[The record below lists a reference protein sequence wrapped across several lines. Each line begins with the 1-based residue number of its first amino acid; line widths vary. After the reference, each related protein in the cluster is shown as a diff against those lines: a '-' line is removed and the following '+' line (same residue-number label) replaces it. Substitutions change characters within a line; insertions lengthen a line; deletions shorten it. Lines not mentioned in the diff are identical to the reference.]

1 MIARF
6 DKFKR
11 FETPLLTVCNP
22 GSYVTSD
29 NLLTNSVC
37 ALPYAKDIDATLNFG
52 SLSELAFTLPLIDEK
67 VRNTYSDLETGRYIY
82 ASDIGYFII
91 DSVEDSFSQEG
102 RVKEI
107 SCVSVE
113 RELEELE
120 APFYKAGVYPL
131 ISNDTKDGVLT
142 LAMAKCPS
150 WSLDHIDD
158 KVKAR
163 SRYFEIAE
171 STSIYE
177 FFMNDLQ
184 DKFDCVF
191 CYDIIN
197 RKISV
202 YDRAAYADQHLTSIH
217 LARNNIIEGLDI
229 SQDYDDLYTALS
241 VTGDENMS
249 IRRVNPIGTT
259 VIYDFTYHKHWMSPE
274 LQDAVTRWEAKIA
287 SVEESYVAL
296 NREYYNQYLAMSE
309 TQMDIDKLNTQI
321 DIYYT
326 CRDCILSGTISSK
339 KTSLLSQ
346 LKKSGAVG
354 DDATTDAVPVAL
366 ATVNA
371 KIAELSIAKAQKQTL
386 YNSQKSQADATKAQ
400 IDAIQAACSLSTTAR
415 DVNGK
420 VIFTDELLRELSAYI
435 KQADYT
441 DDNITKTDIM
451 SQDEIFDWCVEL
463 MKRAKTQL
471 SKISTPNRKFEVTT
485 RSFIFSQ
492 QFASFTSQLESG
504 CIVTAEVD
512 DDQFEQLHLL
522 TIDIDFESK
531 TISLTFG
538 NKYNQYDPRSLF
550 DDVFGDVSKSKA
562 TLQYVTGIVE
572 DMSKQVSDASKWID
586 EALILTKD
594 KALSAKNQEVI
605 IDDGGYLGRLRKT
618 QKDAQGMDA
627 LDADGNPIFLT
638 DSQGNPI
645 YDGEQLR
652 IVNNCIVFTDDGWET
667 AKTAV
672 GKLYLG
678 KDKSGN
684 DVYKYGVA
692 GDVIIGKII
701 AGNNLIIAGGSEAN
715 GDYSVTI
722 DDKGLTINNGDILIK
737 DPSGKKVFGVENGQM
752 YLDGSIIATGT
763 LSADSIVVGDYTNY
777 VRLNEDTASTYG
789 FKSAAE
795 YAAETAHKPYINE
808 RWLTPISYPTV
819 SPYFTYISKSY
830 PCKLDDS
837 FRITGKVYNRA
848 YNSYSLDV
856 VLALVITVRNTQGVE
871 SKVNIYSD
879 KVPLSSGGYTT
890 LNSTVTIDTRSL
902 NSTSLTPISFSIG
915 ITTFVHNSSSKTN
928 VAAGWYAVD
937 NLEVRRASAGEITAG
952 LLKSRNGET
961 YINLDTGDA
970 QLTGAIRVKGT
981 NRDVWLKSVTSNGEA
996 EAGLYLTRTDGTGAG
1011 SRVTLYDDGSG
1022 NSCLNIVG
1030 EQVVIGASK
1039 SNSKTNSLALQSTGY
1054 LTVLSINN
1062 ISIKSNGFNTAV
1074 NGKPTMSN
1082 GKISMYGGTGFELKV
1097 PSYYSDDLT
1106 KVRLNNYIRKSVEL
1120 TDDGWEIGP
1129 SLYTPHLAVDSA
1141 VIGGVVHSGK
1151 NKELW
1156 SGGSSGLWMDNTETI
1171 KLSSKISEMPHGI
1184 VLAWSACTS
1193 TGSQWVAQNWGFDY
1207 VFIPKYHVSWK
1218 NGGGVDVMLG
1228 NAQGDHI
1235 ACKYLYVSDDSI
1247 NGHQKN
1253 GADSYTS
1260 SGVTFQPR
1268 YFVLRAVIG
1277 V

>member
-142 LAMAKCPS
+142 LAIAKCPS
-150 WSLDHIDD
+150 WSLNHIDD

-354 DDATTDAVPVAL
+354 NDATTDAVPVAL
-366 ATVNA
+366 TTVNA

-678 KDKSGN
+678 KDDSGN

-701 AGNNLIIAGGSEAN
+701 AGNNLIIAGGSEEN

-722 DDKGLTINNGDILIK
+722 DDKGLAINNGDILIK
-737 DPSGKKVFGVENGQM
+737 DPNGKKVFGVEDGQM
-752 YLDGSIIATGT
+752 YLDGSIVATGS
-763 LSADSIVVGDYTNY
+763 LSIDSIAVGDYTNY
-777 VRLNEDTASTYG
+777 VNLSEETADVYG

-795 YAAETAHKPYINE
+795 YAAEAAHKPYINE
-808 RWLTPISYPTV
+808 RWLTPISYPTA
-819 SPYFTYISKSY
+819 SPYFIYISKSY
-830 PCKLDDS
+830 PCKIGDS
-837 FRITGKVYNRA
+837 FRITGNVYSRA
-848 YNSYSLDV
+848 YHNNSLDV
-856 VLALVITVRNTQGVE
+856 KIALVVTVRNAQGVE
-871 SKVNIYSD
+871 SKKNIYSD

-890 LNSTVTIDTRSL
+890 LNSTVTIDTKSL
-902 NSTSLTPISFSIG
+902 ESTALTPVNFSIA
-915 ITTFVHNSSSKTN
+915 IATFVKDTSTKTN
-928 VAAGWYAVD
+928 VTAGWYAVN

-952 LLKSRNGET
+952 LLKSKDGET

-970 QLTGAIRVKGT
+970 QLTGTVRVKDA
-981 NRDVWLKSVTSNGEA
+981 NYDVWLKSETVDGET
-996 EAGLYLTRTDGTGAG
+996 EVGLYLTKTDGSDTNGRVVLYEDTSGDTCVAIAG
-1011 SRVTLYDDGSG
+1011 ET
-1022 NSCLNIVG
+1022 I
-1030 EQVVIGASK
+1030 VIGAT
-1039 SNSKTNSLALQSTGY
+1039 SNDSNYANNLSLQSTGY
-1054 LTVLSINN
+1054 LSMTALNN
-1062 ISIKSNGFNTAV
+1062 IQILSNGFAATT
-1074 NGKPTMSN
+1074 NGKTTMKGGN
-1082 GKISMYGGTGFELKV
+1082 IKIHGGTGFNLTV
-1097 PSYYSDDLT
+1097 PSYYSDEPT
-1106 KVRLNNYIRKSVEL
+1106 SVRLTNYIRKAVGPL
-1120 TDDGWEIGP
+1120 NDGWEIQPYITTG
-1129 SLYTPHLAVDSA
+1129 SLTATYGIT
-1141 VIGGVVHSGK
+1141 IGGINYTGDYSV
-1151 NKELW
+1151 LW
-1156 SGGSSGLWMDNTETI
+1156 TSSGAFM
-1171 KLSSKISEMPHGI
+1171 SKTQTASWENKNVSDMPNGI
-1184 VLAWSACTS
+1184 VLVWSAYTDNGAEDYCWNYTFVPKEH
-1193 TGSQWVAQNWGFDY
+1193 VANR
-1207 VFIPKYHVSWK
+1207 
-1218 NGGGVDVMLG
+1218 NGGGVSAFLAG
-1228 NAQGDHI
+1228 SASFTY
-1235 ACKYLYVSDDSI
+1235 AAFKYVKVYDNKVEGSDLNTTDATIGGIQS
-1247 NGHQKN
+1247 K
-1253 GADSYTS
+1253 
-1260 SGVTFQPR
+1260 PKK
-1268 YFVLRAVIG
+1268 FVLRKIIG
-1277 V
+1277 I

>member
-67 VRNTYSDLETGRYIY
+67 VRDTYSDLETGRYIY

-366 ATVNA
+366 ATVNT
-371 KIAELSIAKAQKQTL
+371 KITELSIAKAQKQTL

-572 DMSKQVSDASKWID
+572 DMSKQVNDASKWID

-618 QKDAQGMDA
+618 QKDAHGMDA

-701 AGNNLIIAGGSEAN
+701 AGNNLIIAGGSEEN

-737 DPSGKKVFGVENGQM
+737 DPNGKKVFGVEDGQM
-752 YLDGSIIATGT
+752 YLDGSIVATGS
-763 LSADSIVVGDYTNY
+763 LSIDSIAVGDYTNY
-777 VRLNEDTASTYG
+777 VNLSEETADVYG

-819 SPYFTYISKSY
+819 SPYFIYISKSY
-830 PCKLDDS
+830 PCKIGDS
-837 FRITGKVYNRA
+837 FRITGDVYSRA
-848 YNSYSLDV
+848 YHNNSLDV
-856 VLALVITVRNTQGVE
+856 KIALVVTVRNAQGVE
-871 SKVNIYSD
+871 SKKNIYSD
-879 KVPLSSGGYTT
+879 KVPFSNGGYTT
-890 LNSTVTIDTRSL
+890 LNNTVTIDTKSL
-902 NSTSLTPISFSIG
+902 ESTSLTPVNFSIA
-915 ITTFVHNSSSKTN
+915 IATFVKDTSTKTN
-928 VAAGWYAVD
+928 VTAGWYAVN

-952 LLKSRNGET
+952 LLKSKDGET

-970 QLTGAIRVKGT
+970 QLTGTVRVKGA
-981 NRDVWLKSVTSNGEA
+981 NYDVWLKSKTADGET
-996 EAGLYLTRTDGTGAG
+996 EAGLYLTKTDGSDTNGRVVLYEDTSGDTCVAIAG
-1011 SRVTLYDDGSG
+1011 ET
-1022 NSCLNIVG
+1022 I
-1030 EQVVIGASK
+1030 VIGATSSD
-1039 SNSKTNSLALQSTGY
+1039 SNFANNLSLQSTGY
-1054 LTVLSINN
+1054 LGMSAIND
-1062 ISIKSNGFNTAV
+1062 IQILSNGFAATI
-1074 NGKPTMSN
+1074 NGKTTMKGGN
-1082 GKISMYGGTGFELKV
+1082 IEIHGGTGFNLTV
-1097 PSYYSDDLT
+1097 PSYYSDEPT
-1106 KVRLNNYIRKSVEL
+1106 SVRLTNYIRKAVGPL
-1120 TDDGWEIGP
+1120 NDGWEIQPYITTG
-1129 SLYTPHLAVDSA
+1129 SLTATYGIT
-1141 VIGGVVHSGK
+1141 IGGINYTGDYSVLWPTGNNAGMFMNKDQTIELTK
-1151 NKELW
+1151 NISDLPNGIVLVW
-1156 SGGSSGLWMDNTETI
+1156 SVYSGGS
-1171 KLSSKISEMPHGI
+1171 
-1184 VLAWSACTS
+1184 
-1193 TGSQWVAQNWGFDY
+1193 QNYGFNY
-1207 VFIPKYHVSWK
+1207 VFVPKYHVENW
-1218 NGGGVDVMLG
+1218 NGFAPSMLLSSEDG
-1228 NAQGDHI
+1228 NYVAW
-1235 ACKYLYVSDDSI
+1235 KYLYISDNKIS
-1247 NGHQKN
+1247 GYKKN
-1253 GADSYTS
+1253 GSGEYTAS
-1260 SGVTFQPR
+1260 SGIKFTPNH
-1268 YFVLRAVIG
+1268 FVLRAVIG
-1277 V
+1277 I

>member
-6 DKFKR
+6 DKFER

-22 GSYVTSD
+22 GSYVASGG
-29 NLLTNSVC
+29 LLTNSVC

-52 SLSELAFTLPLIDEK
+52 SLSELAFTLPLITDNDKIKE
-67 VRNTYSDLETGRYIY
+67 TYEGLETGRYIY

-91 DSVEDSFSQEG
+91 DSVTDSFSQEG

-131 ISNDTKDGVLT
+131 ISTDTKDGVLT

-171 STSIYE
+171 SVTVYE
-177 FFMNDLQ
+177 FFMNDIQ

-191 CYDIIN
+191 CYDITN

-202 YDRAAYADQHLTSIH
+202 YDRASYAEQHLTSIH

-274 LQDAVTRWEAKIA
+274 LQDAVTRWEAKVA

-326 CRDCILSGTISSK
+326 CRDCILSDTIKTK
-339 KTSLLSQ
+339 KTTLLRQ
-346 LKKSGAVG
+346 LKDSGAVS
-354 DDATTDAVPVAL
+354 DTATTDAVPTAL

-371 KIAELSIAKAQKQTL
+371 KITELSVAKAQKQTL
-386 YNSQKSQADATKAQ
+386 YNSQKAQADATKAQ
-400 IDAIQAACSLSTTAR
+400 IDAIQAACSLSTSAR
-415 DVNGK
+415 DINGK

-471 SKISTPNRKFEVTT
+471 AKISTPNRKFEVTT
-485 RSFIFSQ
+485 RSFIFSR
-492 QFASFTSQLESG
+492 QFSSFTSQLVSG

-531 TISLTFG
+531 NISLTFG

-562 TLQYVTGIVE
+562 TLQYVTGIIE
-572 DMSKQVSDASKWID
+572 DMSGQVSEASKWID
-586 EALILTKD
+586 EALTLTKD

-605 IDDGGYLGRLRKT
+605 IDDGGYLGRQRQT

-627 LDADGNPIFLT
+627 LDADGNPIFSSDT
-638 DSQGNPI
+638 NGNPI

-667 AKTAV
+667 AKTAI
-672 GKLYLG
+672 GKLKLG
-678 KDKSGN
+678 KDKNGN
-684 DVYKYGVA
+684 DVYRYGIA
-692 GDVIIGKII
+692 GEVIIGKII
-701 AGNNLIIAGGSEAN
+701 AGNNLIIAGGSEEN
-715 GDYSVTI
+715 GEYSVTV
-722 DDKGLTINNGDILIK
+722 DGSGLTINNGDILIK
-737 DPSGKKVFGVENGQM
+737 DPSGKKVFGVEDGQM
-752 YLDGSIIATGT
+752 YLDGSIVATGS
-763 LSADSIVVGDYTNY
+763 LSIDSIAVGDYTNY
-777 VRLNEDTASTYG
+777 VNLSEETADVYG

-795 YAAETAHKPYINE
+795 YAADSTHKAYINE

-819 SPYFTYISKSY
+819 FPYFTYISKSY
-830 PCKLDDS
+830 PCKLGDS
-837 FRITGKVYNRA
+837 FRMTGDIYSRA
-848 YNSYSLDV
+848 YHTNTLDIKM
-856 VLALVITVRNTQGVE
+856 ALVVTVRNAQGTE
-871 SKVNIYSD
+871 SNVNIYSAA
-879 KVPLSSGGYTT
+879 VPFSSKGGSK
-890 LNSTVTIDTRSL
+890 LNSTVTID
-902 NSTSLTPISFSIG
+902 STSLGSSALTPVKFSIAIG
-915 ITTFVHNSSSKTN
+915 TFVSGSSTKTN
-928 VAAGWYAVD
+928 VTAGWYAVN

-952 LLKSRNGET
+952 LLRSKDGET

-970 QLTGAIRVKGT
+970 QLTGTVRVKG
-981 NRDVWLKSVTSNGEA
+981 NGYDVWLKSETDNGET
-996 EAGLYLTRTDGTGAG
+996 EAGLYLVKTDGTDTDG
-1011 SRVTLYDDGSG
+1011 RVVLYKDSSG
-1022 NSCLNIVG
+1022 TTCVGVNGDNII
-1030 EQVVIGASK
+1030 IGAS
-1039 SNSKTNSLALQSTGY
+1039 SNDTNFSNTLSLQSTGY
-1054 LTVLSINN
+1054 LSIEATNDITISSFGFTKNN
-1062 ISIKSNGFNTAV
+1062 AAKGGRMIVSCPNGFRVTCQGETVASTGKLNYNKSDAIWEISPSISTGAVMV
-1074 NGKPTMSN
+1074 NGKNIGDNRVLWDGGDGGYYMSTSHVVN
-1082 GKISMYGGTGFELKV
+1082 LNESI
-1097 PSYYSDDLT
+1097 LT
-1106 KVRLNNYIRKSVEL
+1106 Q
-1120 TDDGWEIGP
+1120 
-1129 SLYTPHLAVDSA
+1129 
-1141 VIGGVVHSGK
+1141 
-1151 NKELW
+1151 
-1156 SGGSSGLWMDNTETI
+1156 
-1171 KLSSKISEMPHGI
+1171 PHGI
-1184 VLAWSACTS
+1184 VLVWSGYENNKA
-1193 TGSQWVAQNWGFDY
+1193 VDWGWEY
-1207 VFIPKYHVSWK
+1207 TYIPKEHIQSSTSKKQLSVL
-1218 NGGGVDVMLG
+1218 LG
-1228 NAQGDHI
+1228 AGLGSPDEQTFTAGYTIALKSLYITNSSISGHNAND
-1235 ACKYLYVSDDSI
+1235 
-1247 NGHQKN
+1247 
-1253 GADSYTS
+1253 T
-1260 SGVTFQPR
+1260 GVTTISSTVRIQPS
-1268 YFVLRAVIG
+1268 YFVLRKVLG